1 MNSWLNEIVQQH
13 SEFESPKSFW
23 QWSALAAI
31 SATVKDNI
39 WLDKFLYKLYPN
51 IYVMLH
57 ADSGLKKGA
66 PISMAKKLVR
76 ATGTTRIISGRS
88 SIQGIL
94 KKLSTAES
102 KPGGIIEKGSRAFIC
117 SSELSSSIVEDKAAT
132 VILTDLYD
140 RNYNEGDW
148 ESLLKQEVFSL
159 KDATVTML
167 TATNEAHSDD
177 FFAKKDIQGG
187 YFARTFIIYESESSG
202 INSLMFAPTHLPDYE
217 KSACYLKEL
226 AKLRGELVMDKETRE
241 YFDEWYRDFKGTIIT
256 QKIKDPTGT
265 LNRFDDS
272 VLKVAILCSLGTKPE
287 PIITLEATKEA
298 IAMCE
303 KLIGNARRTTMGQG
317 KNRLAS
323 ETALIIQELVDRDNH
338 AISRKMLN
346 KKYWMRANVEEWD
359 GIMNSLES
367 AGIVRKE
374 IVGNNIIWEMPEEQ
388 VREWK
393 NQMSG
398 RNK

>member
-1 MNSWLNEIVQQH
+1 MNSWLNEIVLQH
-13 SEFESPKSFW
+13 SEFESPVSFW
-23 QWSALAAI
+23 RWSALASI
-31 SATVKDNI
+31 SAVVKDNI

-66 PISMAKKLVR
+66 PIAMAKKLVR
-76 ATGTTRIISGRS
+76 ACNSTRIISGRS

-94 KKLSTAES
+94 KKLSVAES
-102 KPGGIIEKGSRAFIC
+102 TPGGAILKGSRAFIC

-148 ESLLKQEVFSL
+148 ESLLKAETFNL

-187 YFARTFIIYESESSG
+187 YFARTFIVYESEASSV
-202 INSLMFAPTHLPDYE
+202 NSLMYKPEHIVDYNE
-217 KSACYLKEL
+217 SAKYLKEL
-226 AKLRGELVMDKETRE
+226 SKLKGELRMDDETRR
-241 YFDEWYRDFKGTIIT
+241 YFDLWYKDFKSNIHV

-272 VLKVAILCSLGTKPE
+272 VLKVAILISLGNKPE
-287 PIITLEATKEA
+287 LEISLESVKEA
-298 IAMCE
+298 IAICE
-303 KLIGNARRTTMGQG
+303 KLIGNVRRTTLSRG
-317 KNRLAS
+317 KSQWAP
-323 ETALIIQELVDRDNH
+323 EKALIIQELIDRDNH
-338 AISRKMLN
+338 AITRQMLN
-346 KKYWMRANVEEWD
+346 RKYWMRANADEWD
-359 GIMNSLES
+359 SIMVSLET

-374 IVGNNIIWEMPEEQ
+374 QVGNNIIYEMPEQQ
-388 VREWK
+388 VIEWK
-393 NQMSG
+393 KQMSG
-398 RNK
+398 KDK

>member
-13 SEFESPKSFW
+13 SEFESPVSFW
-23 QWSALAAI
+23 RWSAIAAI
-31 SATVKDNI
+31 SAVVKDNI

-51 IYVMLH
+51 VYIMLH

-66 PISMAKKLVR
+66 PIAMAKKLVR
-76 ATGTTRIISGRS
+76 ACNSTRIISGRS

-94 KKLSTAES
+94 KKLSIAET
-102 KPGGIIEKGSRAFIC
+102 KPGGEILKGSRAFIC

-148 ESLLKQEVFSL
+148 ESLLKAETFNL

-187 YFARTFIIYESESSG
+187 YFARTFIVYESEASKV
-202 INSLMFAPTHLPDYE
+202 NSLMYKPSQTVDYD
-217 KSACYLKEL
+217 KSAEYLKEL
-226 AKLRGELVMDKETRE
+226 SKLKGPLEMDQECRKF
-241 YFDEWYRDFKGTIIT
+241 FDDWYKDFKGNIHH

-272 VLKVAILCSLGTKPE
+272 VLKVAILISLGTRPE
-287 PIITLEATKEA
+287 LNISLDAIKEA
-298 IAMCE
+298 VAICE
-303 KLIGNARRTTMGQG
+303 KLIGNVRRTTLSRG
-317 KNRLAS
+317 KSQWAP
-323 ETALIIQELVDRDNH
+323 EKALIIQELIDRDNH
-338 AISRKMLN
+338 AITRQMLN
-346 KKYWMRANVEEWD
+346 KKYWMRANADEWD
-359 GIMNSLES
+359 SIMVSLET
-367 AGIVRKE
+367 AGIVRRE
-374 IVGNNIIWEMPEEQ
+374 HVGNNVIWEMPEDQ
-388 VREWK
+388 VRDWK
-393 NQMSG
+393 KQMAG
-398 RNK
+398 K